1 MEQGILAVKRDPNY
15 EQRLRRLME
24 LAIRRY
30 NRYRGAESR
39 ARLLKIQGDRA
50 YVVFEGS
57 FCATCGINDWVDDLR
72 YTLEDLGAEAELVA
86 VIEPPEPSE
95 FYDYRI
101 GVFRIKRIP
110 ENLDQL
116 EREEQE
122 LEEYFNNPTE

>member
-15 EQRLRRLME
+15 EQRLHRLME

-30 NRYRGAESR
+30 NRYRGAESC

-86 VIEPPEPSE
+86 VIEPQDPGE

-101 GVFRIKRIP
+101 GVFRVKRIP
-110 ENLDQL
+110 DNLDDL
-116 EREEQE
+116 ERKEKE
-122 LEEYFNNPTE
+122 LEDYFDDVSG